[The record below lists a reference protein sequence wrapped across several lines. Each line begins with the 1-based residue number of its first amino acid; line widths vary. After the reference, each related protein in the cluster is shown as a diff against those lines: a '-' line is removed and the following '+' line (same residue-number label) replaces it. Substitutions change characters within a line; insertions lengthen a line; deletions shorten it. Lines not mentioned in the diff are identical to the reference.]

1 MRLRSSVLPVLA
13 PLLLAQTD
21 LGEIAEGLGA
31 LLVSLFMILLPGI
44 IVLMLVKAFVKLVR
58 M

>member
-13 PLLLAQTD
+13 ILLLAQTD

-31 LLVSLFMILLPGI
+31 LLVSLFTILLPGI
-44 IVLMLVKAFVKLVR
+44 IALMLVKAFVKLVR
-58 M
+58 L